1 MIYKHIVVYS
11 CHGTW
16 DALNRHSQS
25 HCVYKRALCRV
36 PVSYTHLDVYKR
48 QAVQGVA
55 YCDKLFR
62 YERRYK
68 EQGHPYEQR
77 QKRRLKEEK
86 PVVGPFIKYIL
97 EQRPIYK
104 TSDGEIEKIA
114 PWSDNVQKTCR

>member
-1 MIYKHIVVYS
+1 M
-11 CHGTW
+11 
-16 DALNRHSQS
+16 DAVTQGGEKELSN
-25 HCVYKRALCRV
+25 
-36 PVSYTHLDVYKR
+36 P
-48 QAVQGVA
+48 AVQGVA

-104 TSDGEIEKIA
+104 TSDGEIEKSHHGRTMFRKHA
-114 PWSDNVQKTCR
+114 GNHLFKC